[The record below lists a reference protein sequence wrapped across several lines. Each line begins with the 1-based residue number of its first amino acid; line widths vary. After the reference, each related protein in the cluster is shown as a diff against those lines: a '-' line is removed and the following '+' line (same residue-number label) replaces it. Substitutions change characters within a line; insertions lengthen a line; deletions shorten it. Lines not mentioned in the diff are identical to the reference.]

1 MVLGHGVI
9 EMQRREFIGL
19 LGGAAATWPLASRA
33 QQSAVPV
40 VVGFMHSGSPGSCSA
55 GNCPRD
61 NYVMR
66 MATIFRQTLK
76 EAGYTEGQNVAIE
89 YRWADGHNDRL
100 PALAADLVARD
111 VTVIL
116 AGGGPNP
123 ARAAK
128 EATPTIPI
136 VFVSATDPVETGL
149 VAGINRPA
157 AISPAC
163 I

>member
-1 MVLGHGVI
+1 MR
-9 EMQRREFIGL
+9 MKRREFIKL
-19 LGGAAATWPLASRA
+19 LGGLVVTWPLASRA

-76 EAGYTEGQNVAIE
+76 EADYTEGQNVAIE

-100 PALAADLVARD
+100 PALAADLVARKVD
-111 VTVIL
+111 LI
-116 AGGGPNP
+116 AAFGGI
-123 ARAAK
+123 ASVRAAK
-128 EATPTIPI
+128 DAT
-136 VFVSATDPVETGL
+136 S
-149 VAGINRPA
+149 
-157 AISPAC
+157 
-163 I
+163 